1 MLNAVAVTAVL
12 FLNVEFVAGKTLR
25 ALALKA
31 AAKASVAACVPPLPA
46 RVSHSAA
53 SQSSVLVNT
62 VEQQKAMPQAEEP
75 GRGTPADSSCR
86 RVAICSSTSPLL

>member
-1 MLNAVAVTAVL
+1 MNA
-12 FLNVEFVAGKTLR
+12 EFVAGKTLR

-53 SQSSVLVNT
+53 SQSALSVIA
-62 VEQQKAMPQAEEP
+62 VEQQQAVLQAEEP
-75 GRGTPADSSCR
+75 GRTTLAHSSCR
-86 RVAICSSTSPLL
+86 RVAICSSTSAQLLDGTLWSKL